1 MIVDEIIKHDEG
13 QVPVKVKLASLPSV
27 AQANVNLFDFEDNLQ
42 QCLYDMRVIV
52 KVLKL
57 NFNYLSTH
65 ERNKK
70 KVRCKVQS
78 EGRFGGHQGARD
90 S

>member
-1 MIVDEIIKHDEG
+1 MHKEIY
-13 QVPVKVKLASLPSV
+13 VF
-27 AQANVNLFDFEDNLQ
+27 AQLLDFID
-42 QCLYDMRVIV
+42 

-65 ERNKK
+65 ERNKE

-78 EGRFGGHQGARD
+78 EFALEALKIIYRSKVYMQLIDEEGGLYIQ
-90 S
+90 SPSYVYELLKLEIY